1 MLAQELQ
8 LHWQNTAKL
17 TEGPPSQTY
26 LAKAEAW
33 VCLPSK
39 SPPRVASLP
48 ADPSQT
54 TASAVAEVWPH
65 SAPGLA
71 PEASRFP
78 SHSSSYQFPKG

>member
-8 LHWQNTAKL
+8 LHWHNTAKL

-39 SPPRVASLP
+39 SGLPP

-54 TASAVAEVWPH
+54 TASAAAEVQPH
-65 SAPGLA
+65 GAPGLA
-71 PEASRFP
+71 PEASRFQLP
-78 SHSSSYQFPKG
+78 VSQGLGYQ